1 MEQIRLL
8 DSEKMMFSW
17 WLKIRWFI
25 VLILF
30 AIGLLRIGLIHQTVP
45 IIALVG
51 AFIGISVLN
60 ILFHLQIITSNN
72 IIGAAQIILDI
83 IFGTIVVHLTGGLSS
98 SFVWIFL
105 IAVVTASLSI
115 EKAGGFIAAMIG
127 SLSLLFLILMYN
139 FGWLVP
145 IDGHTYNADVATQT
159 IFLIS
164 YTGLFTVI
172 AFISSFISDMV
183 RKLSLKILE
192 ANDKLKNQ
200 EDFLRDKE
208 DKIVSDEQRLKEYE
222 EVVKVSAGIAG
233 IDHDINNPLSII
245 SLSLSR
251 VKKAASEYNDEKL
264 HKSSNQITEAI
275 NKINGILSRLQELKR
290 LPLIKESRGK

>member
-8 DSEKMMFSW
+8 DSEKLMFSW

-30 AIGLLRIGLIHQTVP
+30 AIGLLRIGMIQQTFP
-45 IIALVG
+45 IVAFVG
-51 AFIGISVLN
+51 AFLGISVLN

-72 IIGAAQIILDI
+72 LIGAAQIVLDI
-83 IFGTIVVHLTGGLSS
+83 IFGTIVVHLTGGLNS

-105 IAVVTASLSI
+105 VAVVTASLSI

-127 SLSLLFLILMYN
+127 SLSLLLLILMYN
-139 FGWLVP
+139 FGWLAPVNGQP
-145 IDGHTYNADVATQT
+145 YEANAATQT

-172 AFISSFISDMV
+172 AFISSYISDMV
-183 RKLSLKILE
+183 RKLSLKVLE

-200 EDFLRDKE
+200 EEFLKDKE
-208 DKIVSDEQRLKEYE
+208 DKIVSDEKELTDYQ
-222 EVVKVSAGIAG
+222 EVVRVSASLAG

-251 VKKAASEYNDEKL
+251 VKKAASQYDDEKL
-264 HKSSNQITEAI
+264 HKSSNQISEAI
-275 NKINGILSRLQELKR
+275 NKINGILARLQELKR
-290 LPLIKESRGK
+290 LPLIKKARNK

>member
-8 DSEKMMFSW
+8 DSEKLMFSW

-30 AIGLLRIGLIHQTVP
+30 AIGLLRIGMVHQTFP
-45 IIALVG
+45 IVTFVG
-51 AFIGISVLN
+51 AFLGISVLN
-60 ILFHLQIITSNN
+60 ILFHLQIITSSNL
-72 IIGAAQIILDI
+72 IGAAQIVLDI
-83 IFGTIVVHLTGGLSS
+83 IFGTIVVHLTGGLES
-98 SFVWIFL
+98 SFVWIYL
-105 IAVVTASLSI
+105 VAVVTASLSI

-127 SLSLLFLILMYN
+127 SMSLLFLILCYN
-139 FGWLVP
+139 FGLLIPVN
-145 IDGHTYNADVATQT
+145 GLTYDPDVATQT

-172 AFISSFISDMV
+172 AFISSYISGMV
-183 RKLSLKILE
+183 RQLSLKILE
-192 ANDKLKNQ
+192 VNDKLKNQ
-200 EDFLRDKE
+200 EDFLKDKE
-208 DKIVSDEQRLKEYE
+208 SRIVSDEKMLKDYQ
-222 EVVKVSAGIAG
+222 EVVDVSASLAG

-251 VKKAASEYNDEKL
+251 VKKAASQYNDEKL

-275 NKINGILSRLQELKR
+275 NKINGILARLQELKR
-290 LPLIKESRGK
+290 LTLIKKARNK

>member
-8 DSEKMMFSW
+8 DSEKLMFSW

-30 AIGLLRIGLIHQTVP
+30 AIGLLRIGMVHQTFP
-45 IIALVG
+45 IVAFVG
-51 AFIGISVLN
+51 AFLGISVLN

-72 IIGAAQIILDI
+72 IIGAAQIVLDI
-83 IFGTIVVHLTGGLSS
+83 IFGTIVVHLTGGLES

-105 IAVVTASLSI
+105 VAVVTASLAI

-127 SLSLLFLILMYN
+127 SMSLLLLILMYN
-139 FGWLVP
+139 FGWLIP
-145 IDGHTYNADVATQT
+145 INGQGYNSDAATQT

-172 AFISSFISDMV
+172 AFISSYISEMV
-183 RKLSLKILE
+183 RRLSLKVLE
-192 ANDKLKNQ
+192 VNDKLKNQ
-200 EDFLRDKE
+200 EDFLKDKE
-208 DKIVSDEQRLKEYE
+208 EKIISDEKLLANYK
-222 EVVKVSAGIAG
+222 EVVRVSASLAG

-251 VKKAASEYNDEKL
+251 VKKAASEYDDEKL
-264 HKSSNQITEAI
+264 HKSSNQITEAV
-275 NKINGILSRLQELKR
+275 NKINGILARLQKLKR
-290 LPLIKESRGK
+290 LPLIKKARNK

>member
-8 DSEKMMFSW
+8 DSEKLMFSW

-30 AIGLLRIGLIHQTVP
+30 AIGLLRIGMIQQTFP
-45 IIALVG
+45 IVAFVG
-51 AFIGISVLN
+51 AFLGISVLN

-72 IIGAAQIILDI
+72 LIGAAQIVLDI
-83 IFGTIVVHLTGGLSS
+83 IFGTIVVHLTGGLNS

-105 IAVVTASLSI
+105 VAVVTASLSI

-127 SLSLLFLILMYN
+127 SLSLLLLILMYN
-139 FGWLVP
+139 FGWLAPVNGQP
-145 IDGHTYNADVATQT
+145 YEANAATQT

-172 AFISSFISDMV
+172 AFISSYISDMV
-183 RKLSLKILE
+183 RKLSLKVLE

-200 EDFLRDKE
+200 EEFLKDKE
-208 DKIVSDEQRLKEYE
+208 DKIVSDEKALSDYE
-222 EVVKVSAGIAG
+222 EVVRVSASLAG

-251 VKKAASEYNDEKL
+251 VKKAASQYDDEKL

-275 NKINGILSRLQELKR
+275 NKINGILARLQELKR
-290 LPLIKESRGK
+290 LPLIKKARNK

>member
-1 MEQIRLL
+1 MEQIKLL
-8 DSEKMMFSW
+8 DSEKMMFTW

-25 VLILF
+25 VLVLF
-30 AIGLLRIGLIHQTVP
+30 AIGLLRIGLAHQTIP
-45 IIALVG
+45 IVAFVG
-51 AFIGISVLN
+51 AFLGISVLN

-72 IIGAAQIILDI
+72 IIGAAQIVLDI
-83 IFGTIVVHLTGGLSS
+83 IFGVIVVHLTGGLDS

-105 IAVVTASLSI
+105 VAVVTASLSI

-127 SLSLLFLILMYN
+127 SMSLLMLILMYN

-145 IDGHTYNADVATQT
+145 VNGRVYQSDMATQT

-172 AFISSFISDMV
+172 AFISGFANDMI

-192 ANDKLKNQ
+192 ANDKLKSQ
-200 EDFLRDKE
+200 DDFLLSNKE
-208 DKIVSDEQRLKEYE
+208 KLVVDEKLIKDYK
-222 EVVKVSAGIAG
+222 EVVQVSANLVG

-251 VKKAASEYNDEKL
+251 VKRAASEYNDEKL

-275 NKINGILSRLQELKR
+275 NKINGILVRLQDLKR
-290 LPLIKESRGK
+290 LPLIKQARKK

>member
-17 WLKIRWFI
+17 WLKIRWFV

-30 AIGLLRIGLIHQTVP
+30 AIGLLRIGLVHQTVP
-45 IIALVG
+45 IVAFVG

-72 IIGAAQIILDI
+72 VIGAAQIILDI
-83 IFGTIVVHLTGGLSS
+83 IFGTIVVHLTGGLNS

-145 IDGHTYNADVATQT
+145 VDGHVYNADVATQT

-200 EDFLRDKE
+200 EDFLKDKE
-208 DKIVSDEQRLKEYE
+208 DKIVSDEQRIKEYE
-222 EVVKVSAGIAG
+222 EVVRVSAGLAG

-290 LPLIKESRGK
+290 LPLIKEARGK

>member
-1 MEQIRLL
+1 MEKIRLL
-8 DSEKMMFSW
+8 DSEKMIFTW

-30 AIGLLRIGLIHQTVP
+30 AIGLLRIGMANQTIP
-45 IIALVG
+45 IVAFVG
-51 AFIGISVLN
+51 AFLGISVLN

-72 IIGAAQIILDI
+72 IIGAAQIVLDI
-83 IFGTIVVHLTGGLSS
+83 IFGTIIVHLTGGLDS

-105 IAVVTASLSI
+105 VAVVTASLSI
-115 EKAGGFIAAMIG
+115 EKMGGFIAAMIG
-127 SLSLLFLILMYN
+127 SMSLLVLILLYN

-145 IDGHTYNADVATQT
+145 VNGQAYHADMSTQT

-172 AFISSFISDMV
+172 AFIAGYTSDMV
-183 RKLSLKILE
+183 NKLSLKVLE
-192 ANDKLKNQ
+192 SNDKLKNQ
-200 EDFLRDKE
+200 EDYLLDKE
-208 DKIVSDEQRLKEYE
+208 KKIVFDEKQIKDYK
-222 EVVKVSAGIAG
+222 EVVQVSANLAG

-251 VKKAASEYNDEKL
+251 VKRAASEYNDEKL

-275 NKINGILSRLQELKR
+275 NKINGILARFQELKR
-290 LPLIKESRGK
+290 LPLIKQARKK

>member
-1 MEQIRLL
+1 
-8 DSEKMMFSW
+8 
-17 WLKIRWFI
+17 

-30 AIGLLRIGLIHQTVP
+30 AIGLLRIGMIQQTFP
-45 IIALVG
+45 IVAFVG
-51 AFIGISVLN
+51 AFLGISVLN

-72 IIGAAQIILDI
+72 LIGAAQIVLDI
-83 IFGTIVVHLTGGLSS
+83 IFGTIVVHLTGGLNS

-105 IAVVTASLSI
+105 VAVVTASLSI

-127 SLSLLFLILMYN
+127 SLSLLLLILMYN
-139 FGWLVP
+139 FGWLAPVNGQP
-145 IDGHTYNADVATQT
+145 YEANAATQT

-172 AFISSFISDMV
+172 AFISSYISDMV
-183 RKLSLKILE
+183 RKLSLKVLE

-200 EDFLRDKE
+200 EEFLKDKE
-208 DKIVSDEQRLKEYE
+208 DKIVSDEKELTDYQ
-222 EVVKVSAGIAG
+222 EVVRVSASLAG

-251 VKKAASEYNDEKL
+251 VKKAASQYDDEKL
-264 HKSSNQITEAI
+264 HKSSNQISEAI
-275 NKINGILSRLQELKR
+275 NKINGILARLQELKR
-290 LPLIKESRGK
+290 LPLIKKARNK

>member
-8 DSEKMMFSW
+8 DSEKLMFFW

-30 AIGLLRIGLIHQTVP
+30 AIGLLRIGMVSQTIP
-45 IIALVG
+45 IVVFVG
-51 AFIGISVLN
+51 AFLGISALN

-72 IIGAAQIILDI
+72 IIGAAQIVLDI
-83 IFGTIVVHLTGGLSS
+83 IFGAIVVHLTGGLDS

-105 IAVVTASLSI
+105 VAVVTASLSI
-115 EKAGGFIAAMIG
+115 EKMGGFIAATIG
-127 SLSLLFLILMYN
+127 SMSLLTLILMYN

-145 IDGHTYNADVATQT
+145 VCGQPYNSDVATQT

-172 AFISSFISDMV
+172 AFISGYTSDMV
-183 RKLSLKILE
+183 RKLSLKVLE

-200 EDFLRDKE
+200 EDYLLDKKE
-208 DKIVSDEQRLKEYE
+208 KLVIDEKQINDYK
-222 EVVKVSAGIAG
+222 EVVKVSASIVG

-251 VKKAASEYNDEKL
+251 VKRAASEYDDEKL
-264 HKSSNQITEAI
+264 HKSSNQIAEAI
-275 NKINGILSRLQELKR
+275 NKINGILVRLQELKR
-290 LPLIKESRGK
+290 LPLIKQARKK

>member
-8 DSEKMMFSW
+8 NSEKQMFSW

-30 AIGLLRIGLIHQTVP
+30 AIGLLRIGMVHQTIP
-45 IIALVG
+45 IVVFIG
-51 AFIGISVLN
+51 AFLGIVVLN

-72 IIGAAQIILDI
+72 LIGAAQITLDI
-83 IFGTIVVHLTGGLSS
+83 IFGAIVVHLTGGLDS

-105 IAVVTASLSI
+105 VAVVTASLSI
-115 EKAGGFIAAMIG
+115 EKAGGFVAAMIG
-127 SLSLLFLILMYN
+127 SMSLLALILMYN

-145 IDGHTYNADVATQT
+145 VNGQPYNPDVSTQT

-164 YTGLFTVI
+164 YTGLFTVT
-172 AFISSFISDMV
+172 AFISGYTSDMV

-192 ANDKLKNQ
+192 ASDKMKNQ
-200 EDFLRDKE
+200 DVFLRDKK
-208 DKIVSDEQRLKEYE
+208 DKLVSDEKRMKDYE
-222 EVVKVSAGIAG
+222 EVVRVSASIVG

-251 VKKAASEYNDEKL
+251 VKRAASEYDDEKL

-275 NKINGILSRLQELKR
+275 NKINGILTRLQELKR
-290 LPLIKESRGK
+290 LPLIKEERKN

>member
-8 DSEKMMFSW
+8 DSEKLMFSW

-30 AIGLLRIGLIHQTVP
+30 AIGLLRIGMVHQTGP
-45 IIALVG
+45 IIAFVG
-51 AFIGISVLN
+51 AFLGISVLN

-72 IIGAAQIILDI
+72 LIGAAQIVLDI
-83 IFGTIVVHLTGGLSS
+83 IFGAIVVHLTGGLES

-105 IAVVTASLSI
+105 VAVVTASLSI
-115 EKAGGFIAAMIG
+115 ERAGGFVAAMIG
-127 SLSLLFLILMYN
+127 SMSLLLLILMYN
-139 FGWLVP
+139 FKWLIPVNGQP
-145 IDGHTYNADVATQT
+145 YDPDVATQT

-172 AFISSFISDMV
+172 AFISSYTSEMV
-183 RKLSLKILE
+183 RRLSMKVLE
-192 ANDKLKNQ
+192 VNDKLKNQ

-208 DKIVSDEQRLKEYE
+208 DKIVSDEKTIRDYQ
-222 EVVKVSAGIAG
+222 EVVDVSASLAG

-251 VKKAASEYNDEKL
+251 VKRAASEYNDEKL
-264 HKSSNQITEAI
+264 HKSSNQISEAI
-275 NKINGILSRLQELKR
+275 NKINGILARLQELKR
-290 LPLIKESRGK
+290 LPLIKKARNK

>member
-8 DSEKMMFSW
+8 DSEKLMFSW

-30 AIGLLRIGLIHQTVP
+30 AIGLLRIGLVHQTVP
-45 IIALVG
+45 IIAFVG

-83 IFGTIVVHLTGGLSS
+83 IFGTIVVHLTGGLDS

-127 SLSLLFLILMYN
+127 SLSLLLLILMYN
-139 FGWLVP
+139 FGWLSPVNGQP
-145 IDGHTYNADVATQT
+145 YEANATTQT

-172 AFISSFISDMV
+172 AFISSYISDMV
-183 RKLSLKILE
+183 RKLSLKVLE

-200 EDFLRDKE
+200 EEFLKDKE
-208 DKIVSDEQRLKEYE
+208 DRIVSDEKELTDYQ
-222 EVVKVSAGIAG
+222 EVVRVSASLAG

-251 VKKAASEYNDEKL
+251 VKKAASQYDDEKL

-275 NKINGILSRLQELKR
+275 NKINGILARLQELKR
-290 LPLIKESRGK
+290 LPLIKKARNK

>member
-8 DSEKMMFSW
+8 DSEKLTFTW

-30 AIGLLRIGLIHQTVP
+30 AIGLLRIGMAHQTIP
-45 IIALVG
+45 ILAFVG
-51 AFIGISVLN
+51 AFLGISVLN
-60 ILFHLQIITSNN
+60 ILFHLQVITSNN
-72 IIGAAQIILDI
+72 IIGAVQIILDI
-83 IFGTIVVHLTGGLSS
+83 IFGVIIVHLTGGLDS

-105 IAVVTASLSI
+105 VAVVTASLSI
-115 EKAGGFIAAMIG
+115 EKLGGFIAAMIG
-127 SLSLLFLILMYN
+127 SMSLLLLILMYN

-145 IDGHTYNADVATQT
+145 VNGNAYNADVATQT

-172 AFISSFISDMV
+172 AFISSYTSDMI
-183 RKLSLKILE
+183 RKLSLKVLE

-208 DKIVSDEQRLKEYE
+208 EKLVFDDKVIKDYK
-222 EVVKVSAGIAG
+222 EVVRVSAGIVG

-251 VKKAASEYNDEKL
+251 VKKAASEYNDDKL

-275 NKINGILSRLQELKR
+275 NKINGILVRLQELKR
-290 LPLIKESRGK
+290 LPLIKKARKK

>member
-8 DSEKMMFSW
+8 DSEKLMFSW

-30 AIGLLRIGLIHQTVP
+30 AIGLLRIGMVHQTVP
-45 IIALVG
+45 IVAFVG
-51 AFIGISVLN
+51 AFLGISVLN
-60 ILFHLQIITSNN
+60 ILFHLQIITTNN
-72 IIGAAQIILDI
+72 LVGAAQIILDI
-83 IFGTIVVHLTGGLSS
+83 IFGTIVVHLTGGLES
-98 SFVWIFL
+98 SFVWIYL
-105 IAVVTASLSI
+105 VAVVTASLSI
-115 EKAGGFIAAMIG
+115 EKAGGFVAAMIG
-127 SLSLLFLILMYN
+127 SMSLLILILMYN
-139 FGWLVP
+139 FGWLTPV
-145 IDGHTYNADVATQT
+145 DGQTYNPDVATQT

-172 AFISSFISDMV
+172 AFISSYISGMV
-183 RKLSLKILE
+183 RKLSLKVLE

-200 EDFLRDKE
+200 EDFLRNKE
-208 DKIVSDEQRLKEYE
+208 NQIVSDENTIKDYQ
-222 EVVKVSAGIAG
+222 EVVRVSASLVG

-264 HKSSNQITEAI
+264 HKSTNQIAEAI
-275 NKINGILSRLQELKR
+275 NKINGILARLQELKR
-290 LPLIKESRGK
+290 LPLIKKERAK

>member
-8 DSEKMMFSW
+8 DSEKLMFTW

-30 AIGLLRIGLIHQTVP
+30 AIGLLRIGMVHQTLP
-45 IIALVG
+45 IVVFIG
-51 AFIGISVLN
+51 AFLGIVVLN

-72 IIGAAQIILDI
+72 LIGAAQITLDI
-83 IFGTIVVHLTGGLSS
+83 IFGAIVVHLTGGLDS

-105 IAVVTASLSI
+105 IAVVTASLST
-115 EKAGGFIAAMIG
+115 EKAGGFVAAMIG
-127 SLSLLFLILMYN
+127 SMSLLVLILMYN

-145 IDGHTYNADVATQT
+145 VNGQPYNPDVATQT

-172 AFISSFISDMV
+172 AFISNYTSDMV

-192 ANDKLKNQ
+192 ASDKMKNQ
-200 EDFLRDKE
+200 EVFLHDKE
-208 DKIVSDEQRLKEYE
+208 DKLVSDENRMKDYE
-222 EVVKVSAGIAG
+222 EVVRVSASIVG

-251 VKKAASEYNDEKL
+251 VKRAASEYDDEKL

-275 NKINGILSRLQELKR
+275 NKINGILTRLQKLKR
-290 LPLIKESRGK
+290 LPLIKEARKK

>member
-8 DSEKMMFSW
+8 DSEKLMFFW

-30 AIGLLRIGLIHQTVP
+30 AIGLLRIGMVSQTIPVVVF
-45 IIALVG
+45 VG
-51 AFIGISVLN
+51 AFLGISVLN

-72 IIGAAQIILDI
+72 IIGATQIVLDI
-83 IFGTIVVHLTGGLSS
+83 IFGTIVVHLTGGLDS
-98 SFVWIFL
+98 SFVWIYL
-105 IAVVTASLSI
+105 VAVVTASLSI

-127 SLSLLFLILMYN
+127 GMSLLVLILMYN
-139 FGWLVP
+139 FGWLLPVN
-145 IDGHTYNADVATQT
+145 GNVYNSDVAIQT

-172 AFISSFISDMV
+172 AFISSYTSNIV
-183 RKLSLKILE
+183 RKLSLKVLE

-200 EDFLRDKE
+200 EDYLLDKE
-208 DKIVSDEQRLKEYE
+208 KKMVIDEKQIKDYK
-222 EVVKVSAGIAG
+222 EVVQVSSNLAG

-251 VKKAASEYNDEKL
+251 VKRAASEYNDEKL

-275 NKINGILSRLQELKR
+275 NKINGILVRLQDLKR
-290 LPLIKESRGK
+290 LPLIKQARKK